1 MFETD
6 EKKEKFLLV
15 GLKNA
20 KLDELEE
27 LLITLGGEVVEKVI
41 QNLDEPINSTYLGKG
56 KIEEIKQMII
66 DAEADG
72 IICDDELTPAQIRN
86 LEDELECKILDRTI
100 LILDIFAKHATTR
113 EGMLQVELAQLKNR
127 VTRLVG
133 SRSNLSRLGAGIGS
147 KGPGEKKLEED
158 KRLIK
163 ERITII
169 KRELK
174 EVAKNKE
181 LVRGK
186 RQDLGKEIIAI
197 VGYTNAGKS
206 TLLNKLTDSN
216 VLSEDKLFATLDTV
230 TRKLLLKNKKECLIT
245 DTVGF
250 IRKLPHHLIEAF
262 KSTLE
267 EAKYADLII
276 NVVDSSDKEWLEKQE
291 LVHNILKE
299 LNVVNLPIITVY
311 NKIDLGVTDEYRDLK
326 ANKILKIS
334 VKEDINIDELK
345 DIIYEELNKNRFLIK
360 QIFSFSDMNKVNLI
374 RKNELLLKEEYVE
387 DGVYIEALVKR
398 KY

>member
-299 LNVVNLPIITVY
+299 LNVVNIPIITVY